1 MNMGEIILRKR
12 KKIWLQTFW
21 IYLTSLK
28 CEIKSSRIKNFFFEL
43 LTIHCMYNLDAT
55 LLSVSWIFIFFY
67 IFLTFMQR
75 MPNTVVFLNEI
86 LPIKK
91 VPCLGREYLFKR
103 TKMTFVQQKYK
114 STFNNRS
121 LRRWLLLLLLLLT
134 TNAHMIFWRKK
145 ITILYVDIIRSDTKK
160 GRLSN
165 RLQKKADGEK
175 VLKG

>member
-1 MNMGEIILRKR
+1 MWNKVVAN
-12 KKIWLQTFW
+12 
-21 IYLTSLK
+21 
-28 CEIKSSRIKNFFFEL
+28 KNCFFFEL

-55 LLSVSWIFIFFY
+55 LLSVSWIFFFFY
-67 IFLTFMQR
+67 IFLTF
-75 MPNTVVFLNEI
+75 TVVFLNEI

-103 TKMTFVQQKYK
+103 KKMTFVHQKYK
-114 STFNNRS
+114 STFKNRS

-175 VLKG
+175 MLKG

>member
-1 MNMGEIILRKR
+1 
-12 KKIWLQTFW
+12 
-21 IYLTSLK
+21 
-28 CEIKSSRIKNFFFEL
+28 
-43 LTIHCMYNLDAT
+43 MYNLDAT

-114 STFNNRS
+114 STFKNRS

-165 RLQKKADGEK
+165 RLQKKSWWRES
-175 VLKG
+175 VKGLDDNGHFTLLN

>member
-1 MNMGEIILRKR
+1 MWNKVVAN
-12 KKIWLQTFW
+12 
-21 IYLTSLK
+21 
-28 CEIKSSRIKNFFFEL
+28 KNFFFFEL
-43 LTIHCMYNLDAT
+43 LTIHCMYNSDAT

-134 TNAHMIFWRKK
+134 TNAHMIFLRKQNYYS
-145 ITILYVDIIRSDTKK
+145 ICRHHTEWYKK
-160 GRLSN
+160 G
-165 RLQKKADGEK
+165 EIE
-175 VLKG
+175 